1 MVVNKSNRTYY
12 VYMMA
17 SPSQTLY
24 TGVTN
29 DLERRVAEHKSGASS
44 EFVSRYRVTQ
54 LVYFEEFRYI
64 NAAIEREKQIKG
76 LLRKK
81 KIALVEAMNPGWKDL
96 SLTDQNRDSSPAQR
110 LCWKAR

>member
-1 MVVNKSNRTYY
+1 VVVKNRRRSYY

-29 DLERRVAEHKSGASS
+29 DLERRVAEHKSGTGQ
-44 EFVSRYRVTQ
+44 FTSRYRVTE

-64 NAAIEREKQIKG
+64 DAAIEREKQIKG

-81 KIALVEAMNPGWKDL
+81 KIALVEAMNPTWKDL
-96 SLTDQNRDSSPAQR
+96 SAMEQRRDSSLR
-110 LCWKAR
+110 SE

>member
-1 MVVNKSNRTYY
+1 MVVKKPRRTYY

-29 DLERRVAEHKSGASS
+29 DLERRVAEHQSGAGS

-81 KIALVEAMNPGWKDL
+81 KIALVDSMNPAWKDL
-96 SLTDQNRDSSPAQR
+96 SVAERDRDSSLRR
-110 LCWKAR
+110 LRSE